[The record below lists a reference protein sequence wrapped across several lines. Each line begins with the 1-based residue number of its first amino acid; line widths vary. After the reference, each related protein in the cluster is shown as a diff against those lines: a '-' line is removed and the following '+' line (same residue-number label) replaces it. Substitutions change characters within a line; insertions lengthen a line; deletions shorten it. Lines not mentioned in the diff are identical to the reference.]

1 MATFELETTYLGI
14 DANRITPLAGGPDFW
29 KTVDRNAA
37 AGGLLVTAS
46 AATAGSRHW
55 EMHPNGDE
63 ALILLDGDARIVF
76 ERPAGLEPH
85 EMSPGDTLIVPQGT
99 WHRAETRSGYRM
111 LYMTFG
117 SGTLHR
123 PL

>member
-1 MATFELETTYLGI
+1 MATFDLEATYLGI
-14 DANRITPLAGGPDFW
+14 DANRITPLPGGPEFW

-37 AGGLLVTAS
+37 AGGLLVTAT
-46 AATAGSRHW
+46 TASGNSRHW

-63 ALILLDGDARIVF
+63 ALVLLEGEARIVF
-76 ERPAGLEPH
+76 ERPAGDEVH
-85 EMSPGDTLIVPQGT
+85 AMAPGTTLIVPQGT
-99 WHRAETRSGYRM
+99 WHRAETQRGYRM

-117 SGTLHR
+117 IGTQHK